1 MQRGAAE
8 PVVAEDAVAGAAVP
22 HLERRP
28 EAELLEGADLL
39 GRGPVHLLEL
49 HPVVEGEDPHLRPVA
64 AMLALPVGR
73 PVHLLERRVVA
84 QVGADDAAGEEE
96 LELGQR
102 RIGRGA
108 AVARYREGAAGV
120 GELQARRPVL
130 GR

>member
-1 MQRGAAE
+1 MQRRAAE
-8 PVVAEDAVAGAAVP
+8 PVVAEDAVAGAAVRD
-22 HLERRP
+22 LERGLQ
-28 EAELLEGADLL
+28 AELLEGADLL
-39 GRGPVHLLEL
+39 GRRAVHLLEL

-73 PVHLLERRVVA
+73 PVHLLQRRVVPE
-84 QVGADDAAGEEE
+84 VGADDAAAEEE

-108 AVARYREGAAGV
+108 AVARDREGAAGV

-130 GR
+130 RR